1 VAVEDRMF
9 DWRMSLDAKPK
20 ELEPEDDAHG

>member
-9 DWRMSLDAKPK
+9 DWQMSFGAKPK
-20 ELEPEDDAHG
+20 DLGPEDDAYG

>member
-9 DWRMSLDAKPK
+9 DWRMSFGAKPK
-20 ELEPEDDAHG
+20 DQKPEDDAYG